1 MKDVDG
7 YPLIASQN
15 QKHIISFTSFSTAE
29 TYNILDYMR
38 PVPLDDT
45 LEEISENGMK
55 TIKRLE
61 TKSKTVI
68 YPNNAPRYPSDGR
81 Q

>member
-1 MKDVDG
+1 
-7 YPLIASQN
+7 
-15 QKHIISFTSFSTAE
+15 
-29 TYNILDYMR
+29 MR

-55 TIKRLE
+55 PIKRLE

-68 YPNNAPRYPSDGR
+68 DPNNAPRYPSDGR